1 MRREVIYEIINHL
14 ENEIIDNEDE
24 RKKKLIFNINK
35 LKILNEKQENLM
47 QSYINNKISQDL
59 LEKMT
64 FQIENEINI
73 IWNENKLLKNYEEWL
88 KNNKTLIELFKY
100 TIFVLDILKQEKT
113 IKKSSQSF
121 SILFSVVENCF
132 F

>member
-73 IWNENKLLKNYEEWL
+73 IGNENKLLKNYEEGL